1 MTGNI
6 CGLSS
11 IAIPPLLRSTQIK
24 NSRIGEPEHD
34 EDQSDLYSETYSES
48 HGSSHGKSKS
58 SKSSRSG
65 KTRSKHRSRSEY
77 PSSSSTP
84 AAAAPPVATS
94 SAAAASAATRAASA
108 PLIINLARQWKT
120 LYDHGKVQNPP
131 IAAVVAGSFY
141 YLTWQVRS
149 KHALYERLVGSSD
162 AALYCGAAFFTL
174 GIVPWTLIAMIK
186 TNAALET
193 ITGGDLTFTTKDE
206 SGEEDVVVTVGDDE
220 FDGLV
225 RRWQVLNGVRGL
237 FPLVGGLLG
246 VYAALS

>member
-6 CGLSS
+6 CGLSF
-11 IAIPPLLRSTQIK
+11 IAIPPFLRSTQVR

-34 EDQSDLYSETYSES
+34 EDQSDLHSETYSES

-65 KTRSKHRSRSEY
+65 KTRNKHRSRSDH
-77 PSSSSTP
+77 SSSYTP
-84 AAAAPPVATS
+84 AAAPPVATS

-120 LYDHGKVQNPP
+120 MYDHGKVQNPP
-131 IAAVVAGSFY
+131 VAAVVAGSFY

-162 AALYCGAAFFTL
+162 AMLYCGAAFLTL
-174 GIVPWTLIAMIK
+174 GIVPWTLTAMLK
-186 TNAALET
+186 TNAALEG
-193 ITGGDLTFTTKDE
+193 ISGGDLTLTTKDE

-225 RRWQVLNGVRGL
+225 RRWQVLNGIRGL
-237 FPLVGGLLG
+237 FPLVGGILG
-246 VYAALS
+246 LYAVLS